1 MMSESR
7 RQLLSI
13 GIFFII
19 LVAAILL
26 VAAKVLT
33 WGLFGPFV
41 LVLLGIWIVAL
52 AAMRG
57 SNPQKYERSAF
68 GTMAMGGGLIV
79 LGAAWYV
86 FTFGWL
92 YSVALILLALG
103 LIAIAAALRRK

>member
-13 GIFFII
+13 GVFFII
-19 LVAAILL
+19 LVLAILL

-41 LVLLGIWIVAL
+41 LGLLGIWIIAL
-52 AAMRG
+52 AAMR
-57 SNPQKYERSAF
+57 SANPQKYERSSF
-68 GTMAMGGGLIV
+68 STMAMGGGLIV
-79 LGAAWYV
+79 LGVAWYV